1 MAPRKNQ
8 LVANW
13 LAAYC
18 GDEQFLFPQVFG
30 TIKQRRSVETDNGW
44 PTIDSESEAYR
55 MLQRQGP
62 MRIENLAPSP
72 KTAAVATTI
81 ESGGLRATLEAVSDY
96 QFSLRGFLVDL
107 ANENAFADRV
117 LTYLSDFGTIAPAVS
132 PRNASKTGEVDD
144 ESEFTRSYAGTAS
157 VPAKTFVGE
166 VIFSDFACFEL
177 QGIVQGQTEPGWNAE
192 FLADLRGFLEL
203 LSTTEST

>member
-1 MAPRKNQ
+1 MAPRRNE
-8 LVANW
+8 LVTNW

-62 MRIENLAPSP
+62 MKIENLAPSP
-72 KTAAVATTI
+72 GTTTFATTI
-81 ESGGLRATLEAVSDY
+81 EAGGLRATLEAVSDF
-96 QFSLRGFLVDL
+96 QFYLRGFLVDL
-107 ANENAFADRV
+107 SNENEFAERV
-117 LTYLSDFGTIAPAVS
+117 LTYLSDFGTIAPSNSTDKGVV
-132 PRNASKTGEVDD
+132 PNVDP
-144 ESEFTRSYAGTAS
+144 EFTRSYAGTAA
-157 VPAKTFVGE
+157 VPSKTFAGE

-177 QGIVQGQTEPGWNAE
+177 HGIVQSQKSPEWASE
-192 FLADLRGFLEL
+192 LLRELRQFLEL
-203 LSTTEST
+203 LSPDQS